1 MRAGAPGRV
10 VRGHNRVGGDS
21 EREALYIRWF
31 FVGLH
36 LRGRDVRVFCVPT
49 STGVVLFVASGGTCR
64 CLPTYGAPAR
74 EFGAATLAVARQTT
88 TMPGDDGGE
97 R

>member
-1 MRAGAPGRV
+1 V
-10 VRGHNRVGGDS
+10 VRGHYRVGGDS

-49 STGVVLFVASGGTCR
+49 STGVVLFVASGGTYR

-74 EFGAATLAVARQTT
+74 EGGAA
-88 TMPGDDGGE
+88 DDGRGPADDAHA

>member
-1 MRAGAPGRV
+1 V
-10 VRGHNRVGGDS
+10 VRGHYRVGGDS
-21 EREALYIRWF
+21 EREALYTRWS

-64 CLPTYGAPAR
+64 CLPTYGAQAR
-74 EFGAATLAVARQTT
+74 EVRGRDPGRGPADDDHAR
-88 TMPGDDGGE
+88 
-97 R
+97 